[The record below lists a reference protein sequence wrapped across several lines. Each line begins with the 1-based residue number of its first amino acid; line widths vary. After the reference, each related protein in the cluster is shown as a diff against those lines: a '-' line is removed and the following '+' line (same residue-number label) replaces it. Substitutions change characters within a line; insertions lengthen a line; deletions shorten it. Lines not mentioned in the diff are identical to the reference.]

1 MRLQRWAIIL
11 AAFSYS
17 IKFVPS
23 KQNAVADALSGLPL
37 PSAAG
42 GESAVFKVEERLVD
56 CITYKEVSHA
66 T

>member
-37 PSAAG
+37 PPAAG